1 MEGIDPSCIHPMP
14 LSSALG
20 GGGGFQPGSDEIH
33 QWVECERNLMPGLF
47 QLNDRDTISPFRPL
61 TRPERRD
68 IRRIF
73 QVGAKRCL

>member
-33 QWVECERNLMPGLF
+33 QWVECERKSDAGI
-47 QLNDRDTISPFRPL
+47 ISV
-61 TRPERRD
+61 ERS
-68 IRRIF
+68 
-73 QVGAKRCL
+73 